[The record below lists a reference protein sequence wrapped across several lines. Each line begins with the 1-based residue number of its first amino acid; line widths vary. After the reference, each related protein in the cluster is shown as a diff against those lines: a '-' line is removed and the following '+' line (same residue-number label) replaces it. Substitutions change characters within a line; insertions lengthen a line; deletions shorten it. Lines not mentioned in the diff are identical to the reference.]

1 MAAAVP
7 QNPEASRAGTGWL
20 VPPDTPSGLHIDLDG
35 LIEAEQLS
43 PEVIS
48 LLGKVMAELQRAA
61 KVSAKDPCPKLSSCT
76 DYTGDCTKLTDCVI
90 YKVKIASPRAPAR
103 EKSR

>member
-1 MAAAVP
+1 MAAAMP
-7 QNPEASRAGTGWL
+7 QNPEASRAGMGWL

-35 LIEAEQLS
+35 LIDAERLS

-48 LLGKVMAELQRAA
+48 LLGKLMAELQQSAQILAA
-61 KVSAKDPCPKLSSCT
+61 KGCPKLSSCT
-76 DYTGDCTKLTDCVI
+76 DYTGDCSKLTDCVI
-90 YKVKIASPRAPAR
+90 YKVKIASPQAPAR